1 MASDG
6 RKAELL
12 LHTDT
17 LVAPQIISTVLI
29 VFATVAVNL
38 LYKKEILSNE
48 TLKGAVTNTVCSW
61 FPAGMVMGRNSERYC
76 CHMSQWSC

>member
-29 VFATVAVNL
+29 ASAAVTVNL
-38 LYKKEILSNE
+38 LFRKEILFSE
-48 TLKGAVTNTVCSW
+48 SLKGAVTNTVCSW
-61 FPAGMVMGRNSERYC
+61 FLAGMVMGRNSERYC